1 LAVTTAPEAG
11 NPTSAAVSPWR
22 SIAIFLVLTACLSG
36 TFWAIVKLTR
46 TAFWAKRSAL
56 PASISMRL

>member
-22 SIAIFLVLTACLSG
+22 SIAIFLVLTACLRG
-36 TFWAIVKLTR
+36 TFWAIVKLTQ
-46 TAFWAKRSAL
+46 TAF
-56 PASISMRL
+56 